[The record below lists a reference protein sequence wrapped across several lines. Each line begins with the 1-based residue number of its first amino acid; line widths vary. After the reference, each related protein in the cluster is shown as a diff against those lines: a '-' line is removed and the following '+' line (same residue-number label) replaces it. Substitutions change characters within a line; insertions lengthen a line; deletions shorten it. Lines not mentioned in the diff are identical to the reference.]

1 MGELANMAMAK
12 SDAQAQM
19 IQSIAQGKQ
28 VSSEI
33 KRLADSQTANAL
45 DSGTQTV
52 SGKTTQE
59 NIIEANNP
67 ATVNNTVITPKT
79 TEPEYKLSDANKVF
93 IANALRNSSPAKLA
107 NMKKILDTQLKN

>member
-1 MGELANMAMAK
+1 MAMAK

-28 VSSEI
+28 ISSEV
-33 KRLADSQTANAL
+33 KKLADSQTANAL

-59 NIIEANNP
+59 KNLEADNP
-67 ATVNNTVITPKT
+67 AKVNNTVVPPKITKPPYELSKENKIFIENALKNITPT
-79 TEPEYKLSDANKVF
+79 
-93 IANALRNSSPAKLA
+93 KLA
-107 NMKKILDTQLKN
+107 NVKIILDNRLKA